1 MVAVPQGVDIF
12 AKGVGRF
19 EAGGIEVGRGM
30 GSGGAGGSLEYQK
43 IKDTCVYLLR
53 LIRAV
58 SKVGN

>member
-1 MVAVPQGVDIF
+1 MVTVPQGVDIF

-30 GSGGAGGSLEYQK
+30 GSGGSGEYQK